1 MYEQRRLATQE
12 AQRQA
17 VQKPVLFQKTGLL
30 PGPPGGIESTKKRGQ
45 VGDNTGQPQ
54 INGHLREKVVGM
66 MRLPEV
72 RKKG

>member
-1 MYEQRRLATQE
+1 
-12 AQRQA
+12 
-17 VQKPVLFQKTGLL
+17 LL